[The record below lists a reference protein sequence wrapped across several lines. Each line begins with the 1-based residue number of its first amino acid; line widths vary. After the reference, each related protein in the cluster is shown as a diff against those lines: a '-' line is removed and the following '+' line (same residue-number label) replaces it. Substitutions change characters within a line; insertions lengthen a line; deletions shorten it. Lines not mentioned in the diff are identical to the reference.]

1 MECNALIIAS
11 HPSEPFPLALQTHH
25 KHCAN
30 GAARSKNVKT
40 KLDLN
45 QSMRENFSAM
55 HKTYRNKVK
64 LCSLP
69 PLNTSN
75 LSLKF
80 LTLTPETASLAIQ
93 KSKNG
98 LPRSEGVMRLI

>member
-1 MECNALIIAS
+1 VNHFRQLSKRITDIA
-11 HPSEPFPLALQTHH
+11 QVRQQ
-25 KHCAN
+25 
-30 GAARSKNVKT
+30 GAKMQIT
-40 KLDLN
+40 KLNLN
-45 QSMRENFSAM
+45 QSMGENFAAV

-69 PLNTSN
+69 PLHNSSLTSN

-98 LPRSEGVMRLI
+98 LP